1 MQTNFTYTHRKKYT
15 INTALTENKTIRDIL
30 TLNQEV
36 LNNRINSWMKA
47 RLSLYLTISRD
58 NYSGNNY
65 LTGSD
70 ISMLLDILGYNIEV
84 TYTINAKPLV
94 I

>member
-1 MQTNFTYTHRKKYT
+1 MQTKFTYTHRKKYT

-30 TLNQEV
+30 TLNQAI
-36 LNNRINSWMKA
+36 LNSKINSWMKA
-47 RLSLYLTISRD
+47 RLNLYLTISKG

-84 TYTINAKPLV
+84 TYTINAKPLL